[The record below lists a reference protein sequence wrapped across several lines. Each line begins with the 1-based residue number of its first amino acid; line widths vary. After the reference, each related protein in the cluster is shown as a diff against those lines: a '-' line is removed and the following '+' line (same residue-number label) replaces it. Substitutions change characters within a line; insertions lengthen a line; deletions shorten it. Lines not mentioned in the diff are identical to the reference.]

1 VTRYIEI
8 FIDIIINRKLYEQK
22 SRSRNLVRC

>member
-1 VTRYIEI
+1 VIGYIEI
-8 FIDIIINRKLYEQK
+8 LIDIIVNCKLYEQK